1 MKVIVEN
8 HVPFIKGRLE
18 PFAEVLYLPCEEITP
33 EAVASADALVV
44 RTRTRCDNALLS
56 GSRCRFIGTAT
67 IGTDHIDLPYC
78 LSRGIEV
85 ANAPGCNAPA
95 VAQWVHSTIARFM
108 QARGLSD
115 CSQLTLGIVGVGH
128 VGSIVERWA
137 RSLGFRVLLC
147 DPPRARQ
154 EGTEGFVSLDV
165 IAAEAHIITFHTPL
179 TRSGN
184 DATYHLCDDAFT
196 SSLRHCLLLLNSARG
211 EITHTGALLRALDSG
226 TIGDVA
232 IDCWENEPAIS
243 PGLLARA
250 FVATPH
256 IAGYSAEGKQRAT
269 AMVLDAMS
277 RHFGWDI
284 AIDRPDAP
292 TPGAPIVT
300 QPLITA
306 SYDPVA
312 DTALLRHNPTQF
324 EALRN
329 GYALRSEVHT
339 PCVCV
344 FGASSAHIDPVF
356 TQAAFSLGAALADA
370 GVECVNGAGREGIMR
385 AVSDGILSRG
395 GRVTGIIPRFMV
407 DRGWCYDRLSDTIV
421 TPDME
426 SRKALME
433 RRSDCI
439 VAMPGGC
446 GTLEELLQAITRRQL
461 GLYDGEIVIFNVDGY
476 FNPLLTM
483 LNSCMERHF
492 MHPSHRALW
501 QVATTV
507 AEVVQYATARHSTPT
522 IASKYQ

>member
-8 HVPFIKGRLE
+8 HIPFLRGRLE

-33 EAVASADALVV
+33 EAVASADALLV
-44 RTRTRCDNALLS
+44 RTRTRCDASLLS
-56 GSRCRFIGTAT
+56 GSQCSFIGTAT

-78 LSRGIEV
+78 RSRGIEV

-108 QARGLSD
+108 QARGITD

-137 RSLGFRVLLC
+137 RSLGFHVLLC
-147 DPPRARQ
+147 DPPRARR
-154 EGTEGFVSLDV
+154 EGAEGFVSLDV

-179 TRSGN
+179 SRSGN
-184 DATYHLCDDAFT
+184 DATYHLCDEAFT
-196 SSLRHCLLLLNSARG
+196 SRLRHCLLLLNSARG
-211 EITHTGALLRALDSG
+211 EITHTGALLRALDSRA
-226 TIGDVA
+226 IGDVA

-243 PGLLARA
+243 PELLARA

-269 AMVLDAMS
+269 AMVLEAMG

-284 AIDRPDAP
+284 AIDNPDAP
-292 TPGAPIVT
+292 AEGAPVVT
-300 QPLITA
+300 QKLIAA
-306 SYDPVA
+306 SYDPMA
-312 DTALLRHNPTQF
+312 DTASLRHNPASF

-329 GYALRSEVHT
+329 AYALRHEVHT
-339 PCVCV
+339 PCACV

-356 TQAAFSLGAALADA
+356 TRAAFSLGAALADA

-385 AVSDGILSRG
+385 AVTDGALSRG
-395 GRVTGIIPRFMV
+395 GRVTGIIPQFMV
-407 DRGWCYDRLSDTIV
+407 DRGWCYDRLTHTIV

-433 RRSDCI
+433 QRSDCI

-461 GLYDGEIVIFNVDGY
+461 GLYTGEIVIFNVDGY
-476 FNPLLTM
+476 FNPLLAM
-483 LNSCMERHF
+483 LDSCVERHF
-492 MHPSHRALW
+492 MHSSHRSLW
-501 QVATTV
+501 RIATTE
-507 AEVVQYATARHSTPT
+507 AEVVQAATAHPSTPT